1 MYSVT
6 PGTIA
11 TAPSDDTAAGDEP
24 LIQQRI
30 EDSIEAPGGSAAF

>member
-1 MYSVT
+1 M

-11 TAPSDDTAAGDEP
+11 AAPSDDTATGNEP

-30 EDSIEAPGGSAAF
+30 EDSIEAPGGSVTF